1 MKKVGQTKCA
11 ILREIRR
18 NVCELNGIEETE
30 RDCMY
35 TGDDCK
41 GTCPFCDMQ
50 LERINAQ
57 LTAIRNRGETV
68 SFEGLKELYIDLIQG
83 KQE

>member
-1 MKKVGQTKCA
+1 MGTGQTKCA

-18 NVCELNGIEETE
+18 KVCELNGIDHAEH
-30 RDCMY
+30 DCMY

-57 LTAIRNRGETV
+57 IKAVFNRGEPVT
-68 SFEGLKELYIDLIQG
+68 FEGMKDMYNELIQG
-83 KQE
+83 KRV